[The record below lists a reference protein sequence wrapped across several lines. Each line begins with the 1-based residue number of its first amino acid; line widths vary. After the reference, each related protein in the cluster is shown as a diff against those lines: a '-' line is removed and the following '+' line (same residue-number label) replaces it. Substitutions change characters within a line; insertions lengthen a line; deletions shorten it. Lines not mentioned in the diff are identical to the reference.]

1 MINRLNRRLR
11 LNRKGQ
17 ALVEFA
23 LVLPLVL
30 LLVVGMLEF
39 ARAWNLH
46 QTMTDA
52 VREGAR
58 RAVLADGWPVDSVYA
73 PIWRYL
79 EQSGYLAAYAEM
91 GVCNAPTTTCGSLV
105 DPVPPPAELNFK
117 EHGKFVTVTLTLP
130 YRIWVLGNRPVT
142 MKTSFTVRNE

>member
-1 MINRLNRRLR
+1 MIHRRR
-11 LNRKGQ
+11 TFNRKGQ

-58 RAVLADGWPVDSVYA
+58 RAVLADTWPVDSVYA

-79 EQSGYLAAYAEM
+79 EQSGYDATYATM
-91 GVCNAPTTTCGSLV
+91 AVCTPPATSCGSTTTDFKVHG
-105 DPVPPPAELNFK
+105 VP
-117 EHGKFVTVTLTLP
+117 VTVTLTLP
-130 YRIWVLGNRPVT
+130 YKIWVLGDRSLT

>member
-1 MINRLNRRLR
+1 MIHRRHR
-11 LNRKGQ
+11 FNRKGQ

-58 RAVLADGWPVDSVYA
+58 RALLADTWPVDSVYA

-79 EQSGYLAAYAEM
+79 AQSGYDPSYATM
-91 GVCNAPTTTCGSLV
+91 AVCTPPATGCGTTTP
-105 DPVPPPAELNFK
+105 DFK
-117 EHGKFVTVTLTLP
+117 KSGWPITVTLALP
-130 YRIWVLGNRPVT
+130 YKIWVLGNRSFT
-142 MKTSFTVRNE
+142 MRTSYTVRNE

>member
-1 MINRLNRRLR
+1 MTRRDRFNRR
-11 LNRKGQ
+11 GQ

-58 RAVLADGWPVDSVYA
+58 RAVLADAWSVDSAYA

-79 EQSGYLAAYAEM
+79 AQSGYDPSYATM
-91 GVCNAPTTTCGSLV
+91 GICT
-105 DPVPPPAELNFK
+105 PPATSCASTSSKFK
-117 EHGKFVTVTLTLP
+117 QHGEFITVTLSLP
-130 YRIWVLGNRPVT
+130 YKIWVLGNRQLL
-142 MKTSFTVRNE
+142 MRTSYTVRNE

>member
-1 MINRLNRRLR
+1 MRHGLGR

-17 ALVEFA
+17 SLVEFA

-46 QTMTDA
+46 QVMTDA

-58 RAVLADGWPVDSVYA
+58 RAVLANDPVCPGSSASMDSVKA
-73 PIWRYL
+73 PMWRYVA
-79 EQSGYLAAYAEM
+79 QSGYNPTYATM
-91 GVCNAPTTTCGSLV
+91 TVSPSA
-105 DPVPPPAELNFK
+105 DFK
-117 EHGKFVTVTLTLP
+117 CSGKNITVRLSLP
-130 YRIWVLGNRPVT
+130 YKIWVLGSS
-142 MKTSFTVRNE
+142 SFTMSSSLTARNE

>member
-1 MINRLNRRLR
+1 MTRGHRTLR
-11 LNRKGQ
+11 GQ

-46 QTMTDA
+46 QVMTDA

-58 RAVLADGWPVDSVYA
+58 RAVLANDGPVAYSCPEASTAAMDSVKA
-73 PIWRYL
+73 PMWRYL
-79 EQSGYLAAYAEM
+79 AQFGYDPTYATM
-91 GVCNAPTTTCGSLV
+91 SAT
-105 DPVPPPAELNFK
+105 PANKFKCTGELI
-117 EHGKFVTVTLTLP
+117 TVNLSLP
-130 YRIWVLGNRPVT
+130 YKLWALGSV
-142 MKTSFTVRNE
+142 SFTMRSSITARNE